1 MVKLGVSR
9 VRHAVS
15 VAVLTDVGKAAC
27 VSLLLVLSCVLSPA
41 FVQASEGCTPEMKV
55 KEGSGSSSTP
65 YRIATLCQLQDIRSA
80 PAAHYVLVAD
90 INASETKTWNRDK
103 GFSPIASTAT
113 NGFSGSFVSTRN
125 YVISSLTISR
135 STESNVGLFSQL
147 AEGATIRGVILV
159 GSRTTGGD
167 TVGSLVGLNDDSGLS
182 ATGSVSGKESVGGLV
197 GYQAASSDSYAT
209 GSVSGKESVG
219 GLVGDSDGDISGSY
233 ATGSVF
239 GDDYV
244 GGLVGTNGGK
254 INNSYATGSVFG
266 VKKNVGGLVGYH
278 GGGISGSSATGSVR
292 GTADNVGGL
301 VGYQAASS
309 VTDSY
314 ATGFVSGDNDVGGLV
329 GNSEGNISGSYATG
343 SVSGDNYVGG
353 LVGDS
358 KRSGSIDN
366 SYATG
371 SVSGDNDVGGLVGDH
386 SGSTRD
392 SYATGSVSG
401 DNSVGGLVGES
412 SGDIIDN
419 SYATGSGIILLAVL
433 ENRGDM
439 NS

>member
-41 FVQASEGCTPEMKV
+41 LVQASDGCTSAMKV

-159 GSRTTGGD
+159 GSRTVGDD
-167 TVGSLVGLNDDSGLS
+167 TVGSLVGLNEGVIEDCS
-182 ATGSVSGKESVGGLV
+182 
-197 GYQAASSDSYAT
+197 AT

-239 GDDYV
+239 GDDDYV

-266 VKKNVGGLVGYH
+266 VESVGGLVGYH
-278 GGGISGSSATGSVR
+278 GGGISGS
-292 GTADNVGGL
+292 
-301 VGYQAASS
+301 
-309 VTDSY
+309 Y
-314 ATGFVSGDNDVGGLV
+314 ARQY
-329 GNSEGNISGSYATG
+329 GNR
-343 SVSGDNYVGG
+343 
-353 LVGDS
+353 S
-358 KRSGSIDN
+358 K
-366 SYATG
+366 
-371 SVSGDNDVGGLVGDH
+371 
-386 SGSTRD
+386 
-392 SYATGSVSG
+392 
-401 DNSVGGLVGES
+401 
-412 SGDIIDN
+412 
-419 SYATGSGIILLAVL
+419 
-433 ENRGDM
+433 
-439 NS
+439 